1 MITMEPTTKAECLT
15 KNQKYLFDCPHASKC
30 GGCSY
35 NNIPYEKQLEKKE
48 GRVRGLFAQLP
59 GYKSFKPD
67 RIIAT
72 SPYHYRNK
80 VHGVLGFK
88 NSKIISGLYSEDSHR
103 IVGVTDCLIEDED
116 ASAVIAGVAELA
128 GPFKYTAFDED
139 RGRGFLRHV
148 LVRVAHSD
156 GVKKLLVVIVTA
168 LREFPRKN
176 DFVKAL
182 TGRFPMIET
191 IIWNYNPKRT
201 NMVLSDNN
209 TVIYGP
215 GYIVDD
221 MLGLRFAIS
230 AGSFYQVNHE
240 GAERMYSLARDL
252 AGLTGKERVLDAYCG
267 TGTIGMLMCDK
278 AESVTGVEL
287 CEAAVRD
294 AVFNK
299 KLNKLKNYRVFCA
312 DATKYIT
319 GLSGEVSHPRGVYN
333 GKALSGKNRPQTKSE
348 FDVVIMDP
356 PRAGSTPAFIDAV
369 VHSGVKRVVYIS
381 CDPETLV
388 RDLRFFI
395 KGGFKI
401 QRAVPIDM
409 FPGTGHVETCCL
421 LERLRNAKDYIPL
434 KLDMEDYKIKDAEED
449 KKNDRNN

>member
-1 MITMEPTTKAECLT
+1 MEPTTKAECLT
-15 KNQKYLFDCPHASKC
+15 KDQMRIKTASKEEQKYLFDCPHAKKC

-59 GYKSFKPD
+59 GYKNFKPD

-88 NSKIISGLYSEDSHR
+88 NSRIISGLYCEDSHH
-103 IVGVTDCLIEDED
+103 VVSVTDCLIEDED

-148 LVRVAHSD
+148 LVRVAHSE

-201 NMVLSDNN
+201 SMVLSDNN

-240 GAERMYSLARDL
+240 GAEQMYSLARDL

-267 TGTIGMLMCDK
+267 TGTIGMLMCDR

-287 CEAAVRD
+287 NESAVRD

-299 KLNKLKNYRVFCA
+299 KLNKIKNYRVLCA

-319 GLSGEVSHPRGVYN
+319 GLRG
-333 GKALSGKNRPQTKSE
+333 KEA

-356 PRAGSTPAFIDAV
+356 PRAGSTLAFIDAV
-369 VHSGVKRVVYIS
+369 VRSKVRKVVYIS
-381 CDPETLV
+381 CNPETLV
-388 RDLRFFI
+388 RDLRLFI
-395 KGGFKI
+395 KGGFVLKK
-401 QRAVPIDM
+401 AVPIDM
-409 FPGTGHVETCCL
+409 FPGTSHVEVCCL
-421 LERLRNAKDYIPL
+421 LEQL
-434 KLDMEDYKIKDAEED
+434 
-449 KKNDRNN
+449 

>member
-1 MITMEPTTKAECLT
+1 M
-15 KNQKYLFDCPHASKC
+15 
-30 GGCSY
+30 
-35 NNIPYEKQLEKKE
+35 
-48 GRVRGLFAQLP
+48 
-59 GYKSFKPD
+59 
-67 RIIAT
+67 
-72 SPYHYRNK
+72 
-80 VHGVLGFK
+80 
-88 NSKIISGLYSEDSHR
+88 
-103 IVGVTDCLIEDED
+103 
-116 ASAVIAGVAELA
+116 
-128 GPFKYTAFDED
+128 
-139 RGRGFLRHV
+139 
-148 LVRVAHSD
+148 RVAHSD

-201 NMVLSDNN
+201 SMVLSDNN

-278 AESVTGVEL
+278 AESVMGVEL
-287 CEAAVRD
+287 CESSVRD

-299 KLNKLKNYRVFCA
+299 KHNKLKNYRVLCA

-319 GLSGEVSHPRGVYN
+319 GLRGEN
-333 GKALSGKNRPQTKSE
+333 A

-388 RDLRFFI
+388 RDLRLFI
-395 KGGFKI
+395 KGGFKL

-409 FPGTGHVETCCL
+409 FPGTGHIESVALLQRMSNTRKATITLDVE
-421 LERLRNAKDYIPL
+421 
-434 KLDMEDYKIKDAEED
+434 MEDYHRIKGDLKD
-449 KKNDRNN
+449 D

>member
-15 KNQKYLFDCPHASKC
+15 RNQMRLKTESKEEQEYLFNCPHAKKC

-59 GYKSFKPD
+59 GYKNFKPD

-88 NSKIISGLYSEDSHR
+88 NSRIISGLYSEDSHH
-103 IVGVTDCLIEDED
+103 VVSVTDCLIEDED

-148 LVRVAHSD
+148 LVRVAHSE

-201 NMVLSDNN
+201 SMVLSDNN

-278 AESVTGVEL
+278 AESVMGVEL
-287 CEAAVRD
+287 CESAVRD

-299 KLNKLKNYRVFCA
+299 KLNKLKNYRVLCA

-319 GLSGEVSHPRGVYN
+319 GLRGEN
-333 GKALSGKNRPQTKSE
+333 A

-388 RDLRFFI
+388 RDLRLFI
-395 KGGFKI
+395 KGGFKL

-421 LERLRNAKDYIPL
+421 L
-434 KLDMEDYKIKDAEED
+434 D
-449 KKNDRNN
+449 K

>member
-1 MITMEPTTKAECLT
+1 MEPTTKAECLT
-15 KNQKYLFDCPHASKC
+15 KDQMRIKTASKEEQKYLFDCPHAKKC

-59 GYKSFKPD
+59 GYKNFKPD

-88 NSKIISGLYSEDSHR
+88 NSRIISGLYCEDSHH
-103 IVGVTDCLIEDED
+103 VVSVTDCLIEDED

-139 RGRGFLRHV
+139 KGRGFLRHV
-148 LVRVAHSD
+148 LVRVAHSE
-156 GVKKLLVVIVTA
+156 GTKKLLVVIVTA

-182 TGRFPMIET
+182 TGKFPMIET
-191 IIWNYNPKRT
+191 IVWNYNPKRT
-201 NMVLSDNN
+201 SMVLSDNN

-215 GYIVDD
+215 GYIIDD
-221 MLGLRFAIS
+221 MLGLKFAVS

-240 GAERMYSLARDL
+240 GAERMYSLAREF

-267 TGTIGMLMCDK
+267 TGTIGMLMCDR

-287 CEAAVRD
+287 NESAVRD

-299 KLNKLKNYRVFCA
+299 KLNKIKNYRVLCA

-319 GLSGEVSHPRGVYN
+319 GLRG
-333 GKALSGKNRPQTKSE
+333 KDA

-369 VHSGVKRVVYIS
+369 VRSKVRKVVYIS
-381 CDPETLV
+381 CNPETLV
-388 RDLRFFI
+388 RDLRLFI
-395 KGGFKI
+395 KGGFVLKK
-401 QRAVPIDM
+401 AVPIDM
-409 FPGTGHVETCCL
+409 FPGTSHVETVVQL
-421 LERLRNAKDYIPL
+421 SKGDINRDSRERP
-434 KLDMEDYKIKDAEED
+434 
-449 KKNDRNN
+449 

>member
-1 MITMEPTTKAECLT
+1 MEPTTKAECLT
-15 KNQKYLFDCPHASKC
+15 KDQMRIKTASKEEQKYLFDCPHAKKC

-59 GYKSFKPD
+59 GYKNFKPD

-88 NSKIISGLYSEDSHR
+88 NSRIISGLYCEDSHH
-103 IVGVTDCLIEDED
+103 VVSVTDCLIEDED

-148 LVRVAHSD
+148 LVRVAHSE

-201 NMVLSDNN
+201 SMVLSDNN

-240 GAERMYSLARDL
+240 GAEQMYSLARDL

-267 TGTIGMLMCDK
+267 TGTIGMLMCDR

-287 CEAAVRD
+287 NESAVRD

-299 KLNKLKNYRVFCA
+299 KLNKIKNYRVLCA

-319 GLSGEVSHPRGVYN
+319 GLRV
-333 GKALSGKNRPQTKSE
+333 KDA

-369 VHSGVKRVVYIS
+369 VRSKVRKVVYIS
-381 CDPETLV
+381 CNPETLV
-388 RDLRFFI
+388 RDLRLFI
-395 KGGFKI
+395 KGGFVLKK
-401 QRAVPIDM
+401 AVPIDM
-409 FPGTGHVETCCL
+409 FPGTSHVETVVQL
-421 LERLRNAKDYIPL
+421 SKGDINKGSSGRS
-434 KLDMEDYKIKDAEED
+434 DAV
-449 KKNDRNN
+449 KAAVNT